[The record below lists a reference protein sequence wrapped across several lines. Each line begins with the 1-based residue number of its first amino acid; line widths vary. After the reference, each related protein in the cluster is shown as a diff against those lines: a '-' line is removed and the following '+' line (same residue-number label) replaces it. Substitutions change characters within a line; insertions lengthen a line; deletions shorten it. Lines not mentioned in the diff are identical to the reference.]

1 VKQLSEDEI
10 GTLEW
15 LESDKENLSWQAE
28 WGVRV
33 KKGDAV
39 KFLGEGGFEIQLE
52 KALRFLKPD
61 EIYTLSGIYADKWGV
76 SFYLDGVEDK
86 SFPED
91 MFEVI

>member
-1 VKQLSEDEI
+1 MEQLSEDEI

-15 LESDKENLSWQAE
+15 LTTDKDNLFWQKE

-33 KKGDAV
+33 KKGDTV

-52 KALRFLKPD
+52 RALVILKTD
-61 EIYTLSGIYADKWGV
+61 DTYTVSGVFADAWGV
-76 SFYLDGVEDK
+76 SFYLEEVENK

-91 MFEVI
+91 MFEVL